1 MNGTDLFGKT
11 DEGVTEDGSQE
22 QPARVGADADSRY
35 IPIGSGE
42 LIQLLGTGILRPPDP
57 SWNPFPPSR
66 GVVVRSVVQSELS
79 SRIREISLPKGRSSL
94 VILEVS
100 APAKAMSE
108 AGVAL
113 SQVAAIH
120 VPDEKTWNKQV
131 ARFFQGDGWTLGGV
145 EIRVTPDLFD
155 ARPAEMEFR
164 PLEIEATA
172 VRQPSR
178 IDRCMGGLAALLLAD
193 WMDVDFRGKNL
204 ANAHFGSMNDI
215 SVDLVVGVLGL
226 DDLEAAR
233 FGVLVDVLLNR
244 SQSAIEERIEDYFR
258 TLSQSPNPDGGEAAK
273 TRIQDIVDSRTTQ
286 QWSALTDDEDVVF
299 RALTCASLEPDVSRL
314 NAFLH
319 AESDDRPGDKVAALA
334 LFITGAIAG
343 VPRVPKRDL
352 PGGGAG
358 FLPVTDLGLGC
369 FETEPDEHR
378 DEIMSRAARIT
389 GGRPESIG
397 PRGFSIFK
405 GRDEYRA
412 EIQRSSTNQR
422 LTISVSLP
430 MLTPKGKKKAGK
442 GGLTQKDCYALFT
455 EVAPNVNC
463 RVMAD
468 PKETWNVRLVSGLI
482 ISTIDDPEL
491 EAAYR
496 DIEEAITRCRTTV
509 PGL

>member
-1 MNGTDLFGKT
+1 MNGTDLFGQT

-22 QPARVGADADSRY
+22 QPARVGADADPRY

-100 APAKAMSE
+100 APAEAMSE

-120 VPDEKTWNKQV
+120 VPDEKTWLKQD
-131 ARFFQGDGWTLGGV
+131 ARFLQGDGWTLGGI
-145 EIRVTPDLFD
+145 EIRVSPDLFEVS
-155 ARPAEMEFR
+155 PAE
-164 PLEIEATA
+164 LEIGPIDMDAPPA
-172 VRQPSR
+172 AQPSR
-178 IDRCMGGLAALLLAD
+178 IDRCMGGLTALLLAD

-204 ANAHFGSMNDI
+204 ANVDFESMNDI

-233 FGVLVDVLLNR
+233 FGVLVDVLFNR

-258 TLSQSPNPDGGEAAK
+258 TLSRSPNPNGWEPAK
-273 TRIQDIVDSRTTQ
+273 KRIQDIVDSRTTQ

-352 PGGGAG
+352 PEGGTG
-358 FLPVTDLGLGC
+358 FLPVTELGLGC

-389 GGRPESIG
+389 GGRAESVG

-405 GRDEYRA
+405 GKDNYRA
-412 EIQRSSTNQR
+412 EIKRSTSIQR
-422 LTISVSLP
+422 LIISVSLP
-430 MLTPKGKKKAGK
+430 MLTPTGRKKTGK
-442 GGLTQKDCYALFT
+442 GGLAPKDSHEIFT
-455 EVAPNVNC
+455 KVSPHVNC
-463 RVMAD
+463 RVMPD
-468 PKETWNVRLVSGLI
+468 LNEKCSIRLESGLLI
-482 ISTIDDPEL
+482 GTIDDPEL
-491 EAAYR
+491 AAAYE
-496 DIEEAITRCRTTV
+496 DLIEAVDLCRKR
-509 PGL
+509 LDCF